1 MPFAAAR
8 PILKTRMNRD
18 QPLALLERL
27 RVAQLR
33 LAAVALVVMMCVTVA
48 DVVLRYLFNSP
59 IRASYD
65 LVEAMM
71 VLFVFN
77 GISTAFLQRRNIVID
92 LIDSFVGRRVVA
104 FLIRLADVTT
114 IATLLLFIYAMLTP
128 ALQSYGYGE
137 RKLELGLPIYLLWAA
152 ALAGMVGAI
161 LCALGTFLKPAAP
174 SHDGSAE

>member
-1 MPFAAAR
+1 
-8 PILKTRMNRD
+8 MNRD

-33 LAAVALVVMMCVTVA
+33 LAAVALVLMMCVTVA
-48 DVVLRYLFNSP
+48 DVILRYLFNSP

-92 LIDSFVGRRVVA
+92 LIDSFVGLRA
-104 FLIRLADVTT
+104 ITFLIRVADATT
-114 IATLLLFIYAMLTP
+114 FATLLLFIYAMLTP

-137 RKLELGLPIYLLWAA
+137 RKLELGLPIDLLWAA
-152 ALAGMVGAI
+152 ALVGMIGAT
-161 LCALGTFLKPAAP
+161 LCALGTFLKPAAAP
-174 SHDGSAE
+174 HDGSAE